1 VPRNSHTAAKSRYR
15 DTWGGIGLG
24 WVRVGLESP
33 HTVFFSTVT
42 VPIEETVKRPAYP

>member
-42 VPIEETVKRPAYP
+42 VPIKENVKRPAYP